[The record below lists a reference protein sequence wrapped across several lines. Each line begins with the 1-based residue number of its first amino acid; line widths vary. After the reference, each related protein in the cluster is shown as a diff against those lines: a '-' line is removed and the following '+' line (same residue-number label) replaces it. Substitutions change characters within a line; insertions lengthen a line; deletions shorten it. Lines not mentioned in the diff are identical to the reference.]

1 MALIKS
7 ISGFRGT
14 IGGKPNENL
23 TPLDMVKFASAY
35 GTWLNA
41 KSAGKKKV
49 VVGRDGRM
57 SGNMVEAMVEQS
69 LLALGIDVIH
79 LGLSTTPTVEM
90 AVVFEKADG
99 GIILTASHNPKEW
112 NALKLLN
119 EKGEFVSA
127 EEGKTILTIAANEDF
142 NYASIDTLGS
152 LIADN
157 NSLEKHIEAIL
168 QYPLV
173 NKKAIEAANFSI
185 VLDAINSSGAFTV
198 PALLHALG
206 VKNITVLNEAMT
218 GDFAHNP
225 EPLKEHLTELCTTV
239 TKNKATLGI
248 AVDPD
253 VDRLCFVSED
263 GELFGEEYTLVA
275 VADYIL
281 QHKKGATVSN
291 LSSTRALR
299 DITEKNGCSYFASAV
314 GEVNVVNMMKQEK
327 AVIGGEGNGGIIVP
341 DLHYGRD
348 ALIGIALF
356 LSHLAASQKSAS
368 ALRASYPAYYMS
380 KKKMDL
386 NASLSL
392 ETIFSTLEAKF
403 SAYPINKV
411 DGFKIDFEDEWVHLR
426 TSNTEPIMRIYT
438 EAKSQKAADDLADSI
453 ISTIHSIK

>member
-57 SGNMVEAMVEQS
+57 SGNLVEAMVEQS

-79 LGLSTTPTVEM
+79 IGLSTTPTVEM

-142 NYASIDTLGS
+142 HYASIDELGA

-157 NSLEKHIEAIL
+157 NSLEKHIDAIL
-168 QYPLV
+168 KYPLV

-206 VKNITVLNEAMT
+206 VKNIIILNEEMT
-218 GDFAHNP
+218 GNFAHNP

-239 TKNKATLGI
+239 TKHKATLGI

-281 QHKKGATVSN
+281 QHKKGTTVSN

-299 DITEKNGCSYFASAV
+299 DITEKNGCTYFASAV
-314 GEVNVVNMMKQEK
+314 GEVNVVHKMKQEK
-327 AVIGGEGNGGIIVP
+327 AVIGGEGNGGVIVP

-356 LSHLAASQKSAS
+356 LSHLAVTQKSAS
-368 ALRASYPAYYMS
+368 ALRASYPAYFMS

-403 SAYPINKV
+403 STYPINKV

-438 EAKSQKAADDLADSI
+438 EAKTQKAADELADKI
-453 ISTIHSIK
+453 ISMIHSIK

>member
-35 GTWLNA
+35 GSWLNA

-142 NYASIDTLGS
+142 NYASIDALGS

-168 QYPLV
+168 NYPLV
-173 NKKAIEAANFSI
+173 NKKAIESANFSI

-218 GDFAHNP
+218 GNFAHNP

-341 DLHYGRD
+341 DLHFGRD

-356 LSHLAASQKSAS
+356 LSHLAITQKTAS
-368 ALRASYPAYYMS
+368 ALRASYPAYFMS

-392 ETIFSTLEAKF
+392 DTIFSTLESKF

-438 EAKSQKAADDLADSI
+438 EARSQKAADELADHI
-453 ISTIHSIK
+453 ISIIHSIK

>member
-14 IGGKPNENL
+14 IGGKPNDNL
-23 TPLDMVKFASAY
+23 TPLDIVKFASAY
-35 GTWLNA
+35 GSWLNS
-41 KSAGKKKV
+41 KSAGPKKV

-127 EEGKTILTIAANEDF
+127 EEGKTILSIAANEDF
-142 NYASIDTLGS
+142 NYAPIDSLGK

-173 NKKAIEAANFSI
+173 NKAAIESANFSI

-206 VKNITVLNEAMT
+206 VKNITILNEAMT

-225 EPLKEHLTELCTTV
+225 EPLKEHLTELCSTV
-239 TKNKATLGI
+239 TKNKADLGI

-275 VADYIL
+275 VAEYIL

-299 DITEKNGCSYFASAV
+299 DITVQNGSTYHASAV
-314 GEVNVVNMMKQEK
+314 GEVNVVNMMKQEA

-356 LSHLAASQKSAS
+356 LSHLAITKKTAS
-368 ALRASYPAYYMS
+368 ALRAGYPAYFMS

-392 ETIFSTLEAKF
+392 ETIFSALEAKF

-411 DGFKIDFEDEWVHLR
+411 DGFKIDFENEWVHLR

-438 EAKSQKAADDLADSI
+438 EARSQKAADDLADNI
-453 ISTIHSIK
+453 ISLIHSIK

>member
-14 IGGKPNENL
+14 IGGKPNKNL

-35 GTWLNA
+35 GSWLNA

-142 NYASIDTLGS
+142 NYASIDALGS

-168 QYPLV
+168 NYPLV

-341 DLHYGRD
+341 DLHFGRD

-356 LSHLAASQKSAS
+356 LSHLAITQKTAS
-368 ALRASYPAYYMS
+368 ALRASYPAYFMS

-392 ETIFSTLEAKF
+392 DTIFSTLESKF
-403 SAYPINKV
+403 TAYPINKV

-438 EAKSQKAADDLADSI
+438 EARSQKAADELADHI
-453 ISTIHSIK
+453 ISIIHSIQ

>member
-142 NYASIDTLGS
+142 IYASIDSLGS

-314 GEVNVVNMMKQEK
+314 GEVNVVKMMKQEK

-356 LSHLAASQKSAS
+356 LSHLAASQKTAS

-392 ETIFSTLEAKF
+392 ETIFSTLEEKF

>member
-1 MALIKS
+1 
-7 ISGFRGT
+7 
-14 IGGKPNENL
+14 
-23 TPLDMVKFASAY
+23 
-35 GTWLNA
+35 
-41 KSAGKKKV
+41 
-49 VVGRDGRM
+49 M

-142 NYASIDTLGS
+142 NYASIDALGS

-168 QYPLV
+168 NYPLV

-218 GDFAHNP
+218 GNFAHNP

-281 QHKKGATVSN
+281 QHRKGATVSN

-356 LSHLAASQKSAS
+356 LSHLAITQKTAS
-368 ALRASYPAYYMS
+368 ALRASYPAYFMS

-392 ETIFSTLEAKF
+392 DTIFSTLEAKF

-438 EAKSQKAADDLADSI
+438 EAKSQKAADELADNI
-453 ISTIHSIK
+453 ISMIHSIQ

>member
-14 IGGKPNENL
+14 IGGKPNDNL

-35 GTWLNA
+35 GSWLNS

-69 LLALGIDVIH
+69 LMALGIDVIH

-127 EEGKTILTIAANEDF
+127 EEGKTILSIAANEDF
-142 NYASIDTLGS
+142 NYATIDELGKIIS
-152 LIADN
+152 DN
-157 NSLEKHIEAIL
+157 NSLEKHIQAIL

-173 NKKAIEAANFSI
+173 NKKAIEAANFS
-185 VLDAINSSGAFTV
+185 VVVDAINSSGAFTV
-198 PALLHALG
+198 PALLKALG
-206 VKNITVLNEAMT
+206 VNNITVLNEEMT
-218 GDFAHNP
+218 GNFAHNP
-225 EPLKEHLTELCTTV
+225 EPLKEHLTDLCSTV
-239 TKNKATLGI
+239 TSKKASLGI

-275 VADYIL
+275 VTDYIL
-281 QHKKGATVSN
+281 QNKKGATVSN

-299 DITEKNGCSYFASAV
+299 DITKQHGCNYFASAV

-356 LSHLAASQKSAS
+356 LSQLATSNKSAS
-368 ALRASYPAYYMS
+368 ALRAAYPAYFMS

-392 ETIFSTLEAKF
+392 DTIFNALETKF
-403 SAYPINKV
+403 AAFPINKV
-411 DGFKIDFEDEWVHLR
+411 DGFKIDFEEEWVHLR

-438 EAKSQKAADDLADSI
+438 EAKSQKAADELAEKI
-453 ISTIHSIK
+453 ISIIHSIQ

>member
-142 NYASIDTLGS
+142 NYASIDALGS
-152 LIADN
+152 LIADK

-356 LSHLAASQKSAS
+356 LSHLATSQKTAS
-368 ALRASYPAYYMS
+368 ALRAGYPAYYMS

-392 ETIFSTLEAKF
+392 ETIFSTLETKF

>member
-14 IGGKPNENL
+14 IGGKPNKNL

-35 GTWLNA
+35 GSWLNA

-168 QYPLV
+168 KYPLV
-173 NKKAIEAANFSI
+173 NKKAIESANFSI

-299 DITEKNGCSYFASAV
+299 DITEKNGCTYFASAV

-341 DLHYGRD
+341 DLHFGRD

-356 LSHLAASQKSAS
+356 LSHLAITQKTAS
-368 ALRASYPAYYMS
+368 ALRASYPAYFMS

-392 ETIFSTLEAKF
+392 DTIFSTLESKF

-438 EAKSQKAADDLADSI
+438 EARSQKAADELADHI
-453 ISTIHSIK
+453 ISIIHSIK

>member
-35 GTWLNA
+35 GSWLNA

-142 NYASIDTLGS
+142 NYASIDALGS

-168 QYPLV
+168 NYPLV
-173 NKKAIEAANFSI
+173 NKKAIEAAHFSI

-218 GDFAHNP
+218 GNFAHNP

-275 VADYIL
+275 VADYVL

-341 DLHYGRD
+341 DLHFGRD

-356 LSHLAASQKSAS
+356 LSHLAITQKTASD
-368 ALRASYPAYYMS
+368 LRASYPAYFMS

-392 ETIFSTLEAKF
+392 DTIFSTLESKF

-438 EAKSQKAADDLADSI
+438 EARSQKAADELADHI
-453 ISTIHSIK
+453 ISIIHSIK